1 MGRHPN
7 PGRKDELLDDIVD
20 YLLEEG
26 ISDLSLRPL
35 ATALGTSTYTI
46 AYQFGS
52 KDEMLLDA
60 LAHIVEK
67 NQQRNR
73 KAAALATDGGAL
85 IESYWSEDNS
95 DVGSQ
100 WHRLLLEV
108 AVVAARRDDVG
119 TELTEALVHDRLSQM
134 QHSLSRSGVPFG
146 SPETWSTV
154 MLAILNG
161 LAIDRMTT
169 GDDERI
175 DGALDWLQT
184 AVQYLP
190 TQVLVTEPN
199 TLAEPDAGVA

>member
-7 PGRKDELLDDIVD
+7 PGRKDELLDEIVE

-35 ATALGTSTYTI
+35 AKALGTSTYTI

-52 KDEMLLDA
+52 KDEMLLDV
-60 LAHIVEK
+60 LAHIAEK

-85 IESYWSEDNS
+85 IESYWAEDNS
-95 DVGSQ
+95 EVGAQ
-100 WHRLLLEV
+100 WHRLLLEI
-108 AVVAARRDDVG
+108 AVVATRRDDVDVD
-119 TELTEALVHDRLSQM
+119 LTEALVQGRLAQM
-134 QHSLSRSGVPFG
+134 QQSLGREGVPFG

-161 LAIDRMTT
+161 LAIDRMST

-175 DGALDWLQT
+175 DGALDWLKT

-190 TQVLVTEPN
+190 TQVLVSPPN
-199 TLAEPDAGVA
+199 TLEVSDAGVA